1 MPRLTTEERQRII
14 IDEAINIIHESG
26 YGALSIRELAGRVKI
41 SEPAIYRHFV
51 NKEDIVLGI
60 LARISSFDDELKA
73 GIEKENIPRN
83 KLRAFILF
91 HFNFLEKNQS
101 LTSVMFSEEI
111 FTQSPVLKE
120 NLMKIIT
127 KRRALITGIITEM
140 DLHERLQNFDK
151 TDLSKIIMGFIRM
164 TVLEW
169 KLGNFSTSLVSK
181 GENITAMFE
190 NLIFR

>member
-1 MPRLTTEERQRII
+1 MARVTTEDRQRVI

-41 SEPAIYRHFV
+41 SEPAIYRHFL

-60 LARISSFDDELKA
+60 LSRISGFEEELQA
-73 GIEKENIPRN
+73 SIEGETIPRN

-120 NLMKIIT
+120 NLMRIIT
-127 KRRALITGIITEM
+127 RRRMLITSIITEM
-140 DLHERLQNFDK
+140 DLHGKLKNFDK
-151 TDLSKIIMGFIRM
+151 NDLSKIIMGFIRM

-169 KLGNFSTSLVSK
+169 KLGGFSTSLAAK
-181 GENITAMFE
+181 GESITATFE
-190 NLIFR
+190 NLIFH

>member
-1 MPRLTTEERQRII
+1 MARLTTEERQRVI

-26 YGALSIRELAGRVKI
+26 YGALSIRELASRVKI
-41 SEPAIYRHFV
+41 SEPAIYRHFL

-60 LARISSFDDELKA
+60 LSRISGFDEELQA
-73 GIEKENIPRN
+73 SIEKEVIPRN

-91 HFNFLEKNQS
+91 HFDFLEKNRS

-120 NLMKIIT
+120 NLMKLISQRRKQITDIIM
-127 KRRALITGIITEM
+127 EM
-140 DLHERLQNFDK
+140 DLPEKLHDFDK

-169 KLGNFSTSLVSK
+169 KLGNFSTPLIPK
-181 GENITAMFE
+181 GEKITRTFE
-190 NLIFR
+190 SLIFK